1 MKKCVGEMTAYRCW
15 SKAATAN
22 KAKKWLKENNFEHL
36 MGLIDIDYLKNDL
49 ADDFLTLADIYTTLD
64 ENGVIAYF
72 ANENPNLSITD
83 ELRTKL
89 NHAIDQ
95 LFGLKLLE
103 NQEKYSIIDNK

>member
-1 MKKCVGEMTAYRCW
+1 MHHRKNNLEISEKGL
-15 SKAATAN
+15 SKILICYLDDL
-22 KAKKWLKENNFEHL
+22 LKENNFEHL

-103 NQEKYSIIDNK
+103 NQEKKLR